1 MDTDI
6 KIIAFLIILGLPLLQ
21 YDFRLLIIIIL
32 IYFLVFPE
40 KRNSIYNNLIKNENI
55 AIKGEKDNNLNIL
68 YQEGNSVL
76 KELKTY
82 KKPNSLIYQSI
93 KSSWKKFIKLSQSTM
108 NNTKNTYQH
117 HVFSTLVDQRRYIL
131 NQMSALIVSSEET
144 LNLYENTLT
153 KQRDLPLD
161 THIRVLIRKMITI
174 FDFILDIVKNQI
186 NSVWSEN
193 TYTELSPVE
202 WNTPQAYNQNNLD
215 PII

>member
-40 KRNSIYNNLIKNENI
+40 KRNSIYDNLIKNENI
-55 AIKGEKDNNLNIL
+55 PINGEKNNNLNIL
-68 YQEGNSVL
+68 YQEGNSIV

-82 KKPNSLIYQSI
+82 KKTNSLIYQSI
-93 KSSWKKFIKLSQSTM
+93 KASWKNFVKLSQSVM

-117 HVFSTLVDQRRYIL
+117 HVFSTLVDQRKYIL
-131 NQMSALIVSSEET
+131 NQMSALIVSSEA
-144 LNLYENTLT
+144 LNLHENTLT

-161 THIRVLIRKMITI
+161 TRIRILIRKMITV
-174 FDFILDIVKNQI
+174 FDLILDIVKNQI
-186 NSVWSEN
+186 NSVWNEN
-193 TYTELSPVE
+193 TYNELSPVE
-202 WNTPQAYNQNNLD
+202 WNTPQGYNQNNLD

>member
-6 KIIAFLIILGLPLLQ
+6 ILISFLIIIGLPLLQ

-32 IYFLVFPE
+32 IFFLVFPE
-40 KRNSIYNNLIKNENI
+40 KRNSIYNNLIKSENI
-55 AIKGEKDNNLNIL
+55 PIKGEKDNNLNIL
-68 YQEGNSVL
+68 YQEGNSIL
-76 KELKTY
+76 KELKAY
-82 KKPNSLIYQSI
+82 KKPNSFIYQSI
-93 KSSWKKFIKLSQSTM
+93 KSSWKKFVKLSQSTM

-117 HVFSTLVDQRRYIL
+117 HVFSTLVDQRKYIL
-131 NQMSALIVSSEET
+131 NQMSALIVSSEG
-144 LNLYENTLT
+144 LNLHENTLT
-153 KQRDLPLD
+153 KERDLPLD
-161 THIRVLIRKMITI
+161 THIRILIRKMITI

-202 WNTPQAYNQNNLD
+202 WNTPQAYNQNKLD

>member
-6 KIIAFLIILGLPLLQ
+6 KIIFFLIILGLPLLQ

-32 IYFLVFPE
+32 IFFLVFPE
-40 KRNSIYNNLIKNENI
+40 KRNSIYNLIKTENI
-55 AIKGEKDNNLNIL
+55 PIKGEKDNNLNIL
-68 YQEGNSVL
+68 YQEGNSIL

-82 KKPNSLIYQSI
+82 KKPNSFIYQSI
-93 KSSWKKFIKLSQSTM
+93 KSSWKKFVKLSQSVM

-144 LNLYENTLT
+144 VNLYENTLT

-161 THIRVLIRKMITI
+161 THIRILIRKMITI

-202 WNTPQAYNQNNLD
+202 WNTPQAYNQNKLD

>member
-6 KIIAFLIILGLPLLQ
+6 KIISFLIILGLPLLQ

-32 IYFLVFPE
+32 IFFLVFPE
-40 KRNSIYNNLIKNENI
+40 KRNSIYNLIKSENI
-55 AIKGEKDNNLNIL
+55 PIKGEKDNNLNIL
-68 YQEGNSVL
+68 YQEGNSIL

-82 KKPNSLIYQSI
+82 KKPNSFIYQSI
-93 KSSWKKFIKLSQSTM
+93 KSSWKKFIKLSQSVM

-144 LNLYENTLT
+144 VNLYENTLT

-161 THIRVLIRKMITI
+161 THIRILIRKMITI

-202 WNTPQAYNQNNLD
+202 WNTPQAYNQNKLD